1 MTVDAVMRCA
11 GIASVAGCIGVSAL
25 MNWHYWSGQG
35 ASSLESSLTGAVS
48 VAFDVG
54 KVVAAWVVVE
64 HFAARRYGR
73 GVFASLF
80 VVALVGFSLWTAV
93 SFVAKT
99 RTAVSGGRE
108 VVRANFTDTEREIQR
123 TEAGRAALPAARAVK
138 IVETEIGVVLAASVL
153 EGTRVKGNV
162 ETVSGACRRPEGK
175 TIEPCQ
181 RVADLRLELA
191 TAVEAANIEARLIEL
206 RRALGGLRDQGGM
219 TDTKPEATLIAKLSR
234 GLLSATEV
242 VMAQSLFFPVLLE
255 LWATFGL
262 VVLANPQ
269 LRERVRHVVEAAPR
283 VMVMQATWPEAAAKT
298 EAPAAV
304 VAALPPAPTI
314 AAPFRSEAPVQ
325 DKSVTVR
332 ADIAAKPVPP
342 KSGPLKSNPLKSNPL
357 KSGEPAVF
365 FAEVLQA
372 ERGRVV
378 AGDALFPAYKAWCER
393 QGVEALRA
401 KDFVEKFKRE
411 CGNRRV
417 EWAERADAPVMVDWR
432 LV

>member
-1 MTVDAVMRCA
+1 MV
-11 GIASVAGCIGVSAL
+11 
-25 MNWHYWSGQG
+25 
-35 ASSLESSLTGAVS
+35 LT
-48 VAFDVG
+48 
-54 KVVAAWVVVE
+54 
-64 HFAARRYGR
+64 RPM
-73 GVFASLF
+73 F

-123 TEAGRAALPAARAVK
+123 VEAGRAALPAARAVK

-283 VMVMQATWPEAAAKT
+283 VMVMQATRPEAAAKT

-314 AAPFRSEAPVQ
+314 AAPIRSEAPVQ

-342 KSGPLKSNPLKSNPL
+342 KPVPPKSGPLKSGSLKSNPL

-411 CGNRRV
+411 CGSRRV
-417 EWAERADAPVMVDWR
+417 EWAERAGAPVMVDWR

>member
-1 MTVDAVMRCA
+1 MR
-11 GIASVAGCIGVSAL
+11 
-25 MNWHYWSGQG
+25 
-35 ASSLESSLTGAVS
+35 
-48 VAFDVG
+48 
-54 KVVAAWVVVE
+54 
-64 HFAARRYGR
+64 
-73 GVFASLF
+73 
-80 VVALVGFSLWTAV
+80 
-93 SFVAKT
+93 
-99 RTAVSGGRE
+99 
-108 VVRANFTDTEREIQR
+108 
-123 TEAGRAALPAARAVK
+123 GRAALPAARAVK

-378 AGDALFPAYKAWCER
+378 AGEQVA
-393 QGVEALRA
+393 
-401 KDFVEKFKRE
+401 
-411 CGNRRV
+411 
-417 EWAERADAPVMVDWR
+417 
-432 LV
+432 